1 MFQDMFLCPSKHVDK
16 KRRRQQSSFLE
27 LFTNGIQGVFSMKK
41 IKEPRMTNDSS
52 IIWYVSTY
60 LVLICIHIILQS
72 NQVFQCFTWL
82 IFGVLHRHVSLTVN
96 IWHLHIFE

>member
-1 MFQDMFLCPSKHVDK
+1 MFQDLEMFLCPSKHVDK

-52 IIWYVSTY
+52 II
-60 LVLICIHIILQS
+60 
-72 NQVFQCFTWL
+72 
-82 IFGVLHRHVSLTVN
+82 
-96 IWHLHIFE
+96 

>member
-52 IIWYVSTY
+52 IIWYVPTY
-60 LVLICIHIILQS
+60 LVYVHTYILYFNPTKCS
-72 NQVFQCFTWL
+72 N
-82 IFGVLHRHVSLTVN
+82 VLLGWFSAFFIDTCL
-96 IWHLHIFE
+96 

>member
-41 IKEPRMTNDSS
+41 IKEPRMTNDASAKCS
-52 IIWYVSTY
+52 LFY
-60 LVLICIHIILQS
+60 LVDFQTS
-72 NQVFQCFTWL
+72 TWKYSQVRV
-82 IFGVLHRHVSLTVN
+82 FGWCLAESIDLKNCKNRT
-96 IWHLHIFE
+96 